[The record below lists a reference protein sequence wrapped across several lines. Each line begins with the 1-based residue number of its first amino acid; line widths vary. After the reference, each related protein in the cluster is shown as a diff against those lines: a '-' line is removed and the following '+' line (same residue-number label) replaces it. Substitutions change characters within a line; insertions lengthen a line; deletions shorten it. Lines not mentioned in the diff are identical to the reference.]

1 MIAFVGEVEI
11 FFTFVVYIPGDCPQ
25 VFRGSMDQRNRPIE
39 SPCFTQGSIKH
50 LQTHRQS
57 KRAWRSKSL
66 LESVAG
72 LHLPN
77 KKPTL

>member
-11 FFTFVVYIPGDCPQ
+11 FFTFVVYIPGDFPQ
-25 VFRGSMDQRNRPIE
+25 VFLEHIDQRNRPIE
-39 SPCFTQGSIKH
+39 NPCFTQRSVKH
-50 LQTHRQS
+50 LRTNRQS
-57 KRAWRSKSL
+57 KRAWRSNSL